1 MQLDKLTVNIRPIAP
16 AEAVD
21 LGLAV
26 AQAWF
31 WSLWGLGVYYLRY
44 LLVGVALVVL
54 WAIWA
59 QRFSLTLLLSLLLLI
74 KVGKL
79 YAEQG
84 VLLFL
89 SQKLFDEKLAP
100 AQFRAQTQ
108 LSISAFMSMIFRFMS
123 SLRIMSMAVRLLE
136 GQTGRAAKMRL
147 SVLGRQSSSALFGHA
162 LVCWLLEGILTIAM
176 VSFLATIGAT
186 PVGEGVLD
194 NWMSAYNEENYG
206 WAAGLVVLVYA
217 VVVSMLLPFFVAG
230 GFCVYLC
237 RRSLLEAWDVEL
249 TFRKIAQ
256 RFFDRQHQAPRDGGE
271 R

>member
-26 AQAWF
+26 AQTWF

-59 QRFSLTLLLSLLLLI
+59 QQFSLILLLSLLLLI

-89 SQKLFDEKLAP
+89 SQKLFDDKLTST
-100 AQFRAQTQ
+100 QFRAQTQ
-108 LSISAFMSMIFRFMS
+108 VSISSFTPMIFQFMS
-123 SLRIMSMAVRLLE
+123 SMRIMSMAVRLLE

-147 SVLGRQSSSALFGHA
+147 SVLGRQSSSAL
-162 LVCWLLEGILTIAM
+162 
-176 VSFLATIGAT
+176 
-186 PVGEGVLD
+186 
-194 NWMSAYNEENYG
+194 
-206 WAAGLVVLVYA
+206 
-217 VVVSMLLPFFVAG
+217 
-230 GFCVYLC
+230 
-237 RRSLLEAWDVEL
+237 
-249 TFRKIAQ
+249 
-256 RFFDRQHQAPRDGGE
+256 
-271 R
+271 